1 MSKKVIRPQEKQ
13 LLQLSERERDIL
25 RSIIHMYILNA
36 QPVGSRTLSKHL
48 YNYIKLSPATIR
60 NIMADLEEMDLISHP
75 HTSAGRIPTD
85 KGYRYYVDTMMHNE
99 ELSPKEKNVVKES
112 FDSCETEQELREATK
127 LLSFLS
133 NCLAIVEIPHFKDL
147 LVQKL
152 ELIQLSS
159 TRLLVIL
166 ALDSNVV
173 RTMTVEVEFD
183 VTQKDLTKITQYLND
198 RISGKPLKFIQTNFR
213 EIISESLSVKPGL
226 IRLFV
231 DSVDRL
237 LSSNLYRE
245 RLHIAGTQHLLENP
259 EFENVE
265 QMRSVIEL
273 IEDEDVIIHVLDKNL
288 RDQKDINILIG
299 QEMNNKLLQDYSLIA
314 TRYSIGTV
322 FGSIGI
328 IGPKRMNYSHLTSL
342 VQYFGNVI
350 NNRDE
355 L

>member
-1 MSKKVIRPQEKQ
+1 MTKRVIIPQENK

-48 YNYIKLSPATIR
+48 DNFIKLSPATIR

-85 KGYRYYVDTMMHNE
+85 KGYRYYVDTMMQNE
-99 ELSPKEKNVVKES
+99 ELSPVEINVVKEN
-112 FDSCETEQELREATK
+112 FDTGETEQVLREASK

-133 NCLAIVEIPHFKDL
+133 NCLAIVEIPHVNDL
-147 LVQKL
+147 LIQKL
-152 ELIQLSS
+152 ELISLSS
-159 TRLLVIL
+159 NRLLVVL

-173 RTMTVEVEFD
+173 RTLTIEVEFD
-183 VTQKDLTKITQYLND
+183 ISHKDLAGITQYLND
-198 RISGKPLKFIQTNFR
+198 RISGKPLNFIQSNFR
-213 EIISESLSVKPGL
+213 EIMSEGLDVKPGL

-245 RLHIAGTQHLLENP
+245 RLHIAGTQHLFENP

-273 IEDEDVIIHVLDKNL
+273 IEDEDIIVHVLDKNL
-288 RDQKDINILIG
+288 SDQKDISILIG

-328 IGPKRMNYSHLTSL
+328 IGPKRMNYSHLSSL
-342 VQYFGNVI
+342 VQYFGNVL
-350 NNRDE
+350 NKRE
-355 L
+355 KS